1 MGRQWAQ
8 GSRPTG
14 LAGPGS
20 RCGGPARAA
29 AAALALSPAR
39 HSWTFAYCTVALA
52 SARATP
58 HITQGLAWRLLRS
71 LPQEVIT
78 RTLRRQR
85 MG

>member
-29 AAALALSPAR
+29 AAALALSPALQ
-39 HSWTFAYCTVALA
+39 H
-52 SARATP
+52 ATAGHLHTAQSP
-58 HITQGLAWRLLRS
+58 SHLHAPPLTSLKDLHGGCCAACLRK
-71 LPQEVIT
+71 
-78 RTLRRQR
+78 
-85 MG
+85 